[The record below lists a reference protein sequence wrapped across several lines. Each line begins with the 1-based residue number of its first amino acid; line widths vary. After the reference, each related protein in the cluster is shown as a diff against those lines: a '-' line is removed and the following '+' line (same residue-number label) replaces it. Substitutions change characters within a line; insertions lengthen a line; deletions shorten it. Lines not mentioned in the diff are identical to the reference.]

1 MENINLTN
9 NFTYNGPS
17 NFGFLAHSIKQLGT
31 QNMPLLESLCIVEE
45 AQIN

>member
-17 NFGFLAHSIKQLGT
+17 NFSFLVDTIKQQGT
-31 QNMPLLESLCIVEE
+31 WNMPLLESLCIVEE
-45 AQIN
+45 A